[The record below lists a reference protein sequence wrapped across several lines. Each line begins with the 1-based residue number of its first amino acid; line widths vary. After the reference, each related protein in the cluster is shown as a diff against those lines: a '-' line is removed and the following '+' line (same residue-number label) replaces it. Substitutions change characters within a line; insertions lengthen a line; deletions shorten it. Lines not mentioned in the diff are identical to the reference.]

1 LATAR
6 HRSPTWVGAALV
18 VLTLAG
24 AAAVEAQ
31 DLEPRAYANTPVGMN
46 FLLAG
51 YTYTQ
56 GDVSFESSLPIEDA
70 DLTIHST
77 FLAYARSLDV
87 LGRAGKLDVVV
98 PYAWL
103 SGTAKV
109 NGQPRDREV
118 DGFGDPRLRFSVLLY
133 GAPALSLAEFADYEP
148 DLIIGTSLAVT
159 MPLGQYDPDKLVNIG
174 TNRWSVKPAVG
185 ISKTL
190 GPWTLELDASVT
202 FYTDNND
209 FFGGKTLER
218 DPLYAVQGHLIY
230 HTRVGLWVALDATY
244 YAGGVTTVDGVRG
257 ERTENVR
264 VGLTLAIPVDRR
276 NSVKLYG
283 STGAIARTGGDFTTV
298 GIAWQFRWGGGL

>member
-1 LATAR
+1 VIRAG
-6 HRSPTWVGAALV
+6 VALV
-18 VLTLAG
+18 VMILAG
-24 AAAVEAQ
+24 VAAVEAQ
-31 DLEPRAYANTPVGMN
+31 ELEPRAYANTPVGMN

-56 GDVSFESSLPIEDA
+56 GNVSLESSLPIEDA
-70 DLTIHST
+70 DLTVHST
-77 FLAYARSLDV
+77 FLAYARTLDV

-109 NGQPRDREV
+109 NGEPRDREV

-133 GAPALSLAEFADYEP
+133 GAPALSLAEFADYKP
-148 DLIIGTSLAVT
+148 DLIVGTSVAVT
-159 MPLGQYDPDKLVNIG
+159 LPLGQYDPDKLVNIG
-174 TNRWSVKPAVG
+174 TNRWSVRPEVG

-190 GPWTLELDASVT
+190 GPLTLELDASVT
-202 FYTDNND
+202 FYTDNHD
-209 FFGGKTLER
+209 FLGGRTLER
-218 DPLYAVQGHLIY
+218 DPLYAVQGHVIY
-230 HTRVGLWVALDATY
+230 HTRVGVWAAVDATY
-244 YAGGVTTVDGVRG
+244 YAGGAPTVDGVRG
-257 ERTENVR
+257 ERSENVR

-298 GIAWQFRWGGGL
+298 GVAWQFRWGGGL